1 MSMKFPQSLK
11 QKHWWWG
18 GGHRHKHGTWLRM
31 PGDGGGGGVRQTSTR
46 CMATHPT
53 SSPSPLHPHACCGH
67 ATPHACCGHA
77 TTPMHAV
84 GMPPLPCMPWACHH
98 PHACCGHATAPMHA
112 VGMHAIT
119 TLPPHLVLLVQLG
132 QPRGGQEDADHV
144 GAATLARR
152 KQGRSARM
160 AQHAGLGPRGQ
171 QGSHDLGVARQACK
185 VQGCGACADRQV

>member
-84 GMPPLPCMPWACHH
+84 GMPPPPCMLWACMPSLHF
-98 PHACCGHATAPMHA
+98 PHTLFCWSSWASPEAARRMR
-112 VGMHAIT
+112 T
-119 TLPPHLVLLVQLG
+119 TSALPPWHAANRGEAPAWHSTLALAPAASRARTTSAWPDRHAKCRGVEPVLTGRSSWAPVGGLKYVH
-132 QPRGGQEDADHV
+132 RGGV
-144 GAATLARR
+144 RYT
-152 KQGRSARM
+152 
-160 AQHAGLGPRGQ
+160 
-171 QGSHDLGVARQACK
+171 
-185 VQGCGACADRQV
+185 